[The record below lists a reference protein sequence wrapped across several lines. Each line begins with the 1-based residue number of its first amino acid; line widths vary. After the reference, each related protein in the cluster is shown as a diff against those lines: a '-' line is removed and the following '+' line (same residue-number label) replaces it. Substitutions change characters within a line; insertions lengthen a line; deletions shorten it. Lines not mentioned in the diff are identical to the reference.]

1 MIEILDHCDKVE
13 NSLGLLSELIHTRK
27 ILEMHISAKNPDSAS
42 NFWPVFLDQLYQND
56 EPLTKRLNA
65 TIGIHLGELIRK
77 STANDP
83 LRITRESW
91 RPMQQEIPSSLERI
105 ATIYLGLTPSLPE
118 TVLGG
123 LTLET
128 QTLISFI
135 LFKRK
140 LYDSAKRILN
150 ELLPALQFQYGQNSM
165 PFGLAVS
172 EFVKCCNMTE
182 DIATGAHWAQL
193 ALSKRLEAHTVKTRA
208 DTLYL
213 RVALADSFLAAS
225 EYESAIELLSDLL
238 QNAQPDQ
245 PSIIAM
251 LIVRLSKAHRRLG
264 EPFLSPNTSNA
275 LPRGIKALGQVS
287 KSLRLALI
295 EEIGCNIDSMDVSDV
310 QRRKLHES
318 LEKIVSRPPSL
329 PNEQEVADLEKELQK
344 LSVFTSSDMA
354 SCQRIPFHTPT
365 LLTIC
370 QLGRRL
376 QLINRR
382 QFLIRQT
389 RRCRRHK
396 TDSSKANNIKVQQ
409 AIHSRKRC
417 PVSILSLV
425 PPTLRLLQQMGQDPR
440 PF

>member
-13 NSLGLLSELIHTRK
+13 NSLGLFSEVIHTRK
-27 ILEMHISAKNPDSAS
+27 ILEMHISTQNPDSAS
-42 NFWPVFLDQLYQND
+42 NFWPVFLEQLHQND

-65 TIGIHLGELIRK
+65 TIGIHLSELIRT
-77 STANDP
+77 STATDP
-83 LRITRESW
+83 LRMTREAW
-91 RPMQQEIPSSLERI
+91 RPMQQEVPSSLERI
-105 ATIYLGLTPSLPE
+105 ALICLGLTPSLPE
-118 TVLGG
+118 TILRS

-135 LFKRK
+135 LSKRK

-150 ELLPALQFQYGQNSM
+150 ELLPTLEFQYGRNSM

-182 DIATGAHWAQL
+182 DIASGAHWAQL
-193 ALSKRLEAHTVKTRA
+193 ALSQRLEAHTVKTSA

-213 RVALADSFLAAS
+213 RVALADSLLAAS
-225 EYESAIELLSDLL
+225 EYESAIELLSDIL
-238 QNAQPDQ
+238 QNTQPDQ
-245 PSIIAM
+245 PSIVAM

-264 EPFLSPNTSNA
+264 EPFPSPNIANA

-287 KSLRLALI
+287 ESLRLAFI

-310 QRRKLHES
+310 QRRKVHES

-329 PNEQEVADLEKELQK
+329 PNEQEVADLEKELQE
-344 LSVFTSSDMA
+344 LSVFISSDMT

-376 QLINRR
+376 QLTNRR
-382 QFLIRQT
+382 QFLIKQT
-389 RRCRRHK
+389 RRSRRHK

-409 AIHSRKRC
+409 AMHFRKRC

-425 PPTLRLLQQMGQDPR
+425 SLTLRLLQ
-440 PF
+440 